1 MSKFSKRLKKLR
13 EERGYTQ
20 EQLAN
25 ILKIT
30 RSRLSMYEQ
39 GKREPSFELQ
49 EAIADVFNVELDYLL
64 GRKDDTDLFI
74 VPLQYDM
81 EKTFYG
87 EEKAALLEFIRV
99 ANESQMKKILT
110 MFELILPSLWEN
122 SEQDE
127 KDNDK

>member
-99 ANESQMKKILT
+99 ANESQMKKIST

-122 SEQDE
+122 SDQDE

>member
-127 KDNDK
+127 KDDDK